1 MENLSINLKISP
13 ELYTKDPNSSTLG
26 RNIVS
31 KGIIMINDL
40 GFESFTF
47 KKLGQEIGSNE
58 SSIYRYFESKH
69 MLLLYLLSWYWS
81 WVEYNLVFST
91 TNIKSPKIKLEEAI
105 LLLTNDVTVDN
116 SFSYIDETILHK
128 IIVAESSKG
137 YHTKEV
143 DIENEKGYFKTYK
156 RVVQRVSDIV
166 LENNPTYHFPHMLV
180 STIIEGAHKQHYF
193 AEHIPSLTDTQHGKN
208 TIVKFYTNLVFK
220 VI

>member
-31 KGIIMINDL
+31 QGIIMINDL

-91 TNIKSPKIKLEEAI
+91 TNIKSPKIKL
-105 LLLTNDVTVDN
+105 
-116 SFSYIDETILHK
+116 
-128 IIVAESSKG
+128 
-137 YHTKEV
+137 
-143 DIENEKGYFKTYK
+143 
-156 RVVQRVSDIV
+156 
-166 LENNPTYHFPHMLV
+166 
-180 STIIEGAHKQHYF
+180 
-193 AEHIPSLTDTQHGKN
+193 
-208 TIVKFYTNLVFK
+208 
-220 VI
+220 